1 MMNYLMY
8 RQPCDIN
15 YVMNIFIIISARG
28 PTMKKPLFR
37 TTALLLALLLAASML
52 AGCSGAG
59 GQTTRLLMVTGGTAG
74 TYYAYGGVI
83 ASTLTEKLPRVEI
96 TANTSGASAA
106 NARSLHNEEA
116 ELAIIQNDVLDY
128 AYNGTELLAE
138 DGAMPSL
145 RTIATLYP
153 EVIQVV
159 ATKNSGIES
168 IADMRGKR
176 VCVGDAGSGTEANAR
191 QVLAAYGLEFSDLGR
206 VENLSFAD
214 AATAMQN
221 GTIDASFST
230 AGVPNPAITELKGS
244 TDIVL
249 IPIDGSQ
256 ASQLIAEYPFYSR
269 YTIVDADY
277 EIPGV
282 DTVAILATL
291 ACTQALNENT
301 AYDITKALFDNQA
314 ALALGNAKGELLSA
328 ASAVEGVSIPFHP
341 GAEKYYK
348 EVGVIN

>member
-1 MMNYLMY
+1 
-8 RQPCDIN
+8 
-15 YVMNIFIIISARG
+15 
-28 PTMKKPLFR
+28 MKKSLAF
-37 TTALLLALLLAASML
+37 ALAITIMFLML
-52 AGCSGAG
+52 AGCAVSLPGS
-59 GQTTRLLMVTGGTAG
+59 QPTRLLMVTGGTAG

-106 NARSLHNEEA
+106 NARSLKNKEA

-128 AYNGTELLAE
+128 AYNGTELLQE
-138 DGAMPSL
+138 DGAMPTL

-159 ATKNSGIES
+159 ATKSSGIQT
-168 IADMRGKR
+168 IADMAGKR

-191 QVLAAYGLEFSDLGR
+191 QVLAAYGLALTDLGK

-214 AATAMQN
+214 SATAMQN
-221 GTIDASFST
+221 GTIDASFTT
-230 AGVPNPAITELKGS
+230 AGVPNPAITELKAS

-249 IPIDGSQ
+249 IPINGAE
-256 ASQLIAEYPFYSR
+256 ASKLIADYPFYSV
-269 YTIVDADY
+269 YAITESDY
-277 EIPGV
+277 EMPGV

-291 ACTQALNENT
+291 ACTQDLNENT
-301 AYDITKALFDNQA
+301 AYDITKALFDNQP
-314 ALALGNAKGELLSA
+314 ALAAAHAKGELLSPA
-328 ASAVEGVSIPFHP
+328 NAVMGVSIPFHP

-348 EVGVIN
+348 EVGVLN